1 MLSSL
6 AYFLDV
12 HRMRRLDCRTIK
24 WQTAKFS
31 CIALLIASAPADAL
45 TGVGLP
51 IFAFAGFACSQ
62 AELSWCKNEALRAR
76 KL

>member
-1 MLSSL
+1 
-6 AYFLDV
+6 
-12 HRMRRLDCRTIK
+12 LDCRMIK
-24 WQTAKFS
+24 WQTAKFT

-51 IFAFAGFACSQ
+51 LFAFAGIARCQ
-62 AELSWCKNEALRAR
+62 AEWSKNEALRAR